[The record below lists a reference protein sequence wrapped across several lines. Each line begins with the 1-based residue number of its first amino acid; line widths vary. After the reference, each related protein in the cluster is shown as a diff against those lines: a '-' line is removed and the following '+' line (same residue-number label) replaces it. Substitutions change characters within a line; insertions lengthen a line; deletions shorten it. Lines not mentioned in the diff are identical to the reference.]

1 MDWVEISVVTYSIPR
16 GHLMAEKQLP
26 CKRELV
32 KDLDD
37 SERKQAWKLLKGM
50 PNERKSKLLAAM
62 KGEVSPNSKRK
73 RNNKPSSNRRKAN
86 LGNFKRAVA
95 AGR

>member
-1 MDWVEISVVTYSIPR
+1 MSQ
-16 GHLMAEKQLP
+16 KQVP

-37 SERKQAWKLLKGM
+37 SERKQACRLLKGM
-50 PNERKSKLLAAM
+50 PNDRKAKLLAAM

-73 RNNKPSSNRRKAN
+73 RNDKPSNSRHKAN
-86 LGNFKRAVA
+86 VGSYSKHAVA
-95 AGR
+95 AGW